1 MKAIILAGGNGSRL
15 YPATHTICKQLLP
28 VYDKPMIYYP
38 LTTLMLA
45 GLREILIITNPY
57 EKDLFQHL
65 LKDGSQW
72 GISIEYAVQPKPE
85 GLAQAFIIGE
95 NFIKSDSVCLMLGDN
110 ILYGSGLA
118 NMMQKIVT
126 TNQGA
131 TIFSYY
137 VADPRRYGVV
147 YFDKEGNPID
157 IVEKPENP
165 QSQYVAIGLYFYNN
179 RVIDI
184 AKEIKPSARG
194 ELEITDINRRYL
206 EEGELDVRK
215 FSRGVAWLDTG
226 TPESLLEAANFI
238 RILEHRQ
245 LLKLGCPEE
254 VAWRMGYIDNEC
266 FFAVARSLKKNSY
279 GKYLLNILEQEA
291 DTLVTPF

>member
-45 GLREILIITNPY
+45 GLQEILIITNPH
-57 EKDLFQHL
+57 EKDLFKHL

-95 NFIKSDSVCLMLGDN
+95 DFVKSDSVCLMLGDN

-118 NMMQKIVT
+118 NMMQKIVK

-147 YFDKEGNPID
+147 YFDNSGNPID
-157 IVEKPENP
+157 IIEKPENP
-165 QSQYVAIGLYFYNN
+165 QSQYAAIGLYFYNN

-194 ELEITDINRRYL
+194 EFEITDVNRRYL
-206 EEGELDVRK
+206 KEGELDVRK

-238 RILEHRQ
+238 RVLEHRQ
-245 LLKLGCPEE
+245 HLKLGCPEE
-254 VAWRMGYIDNEC
+254 VAWRMGYIDSDHFSEL
-266 FFAVARSLKKNSY
+266 AAALKKNSY
-279 GKYLLNILEQEA
+279 GNYLLNIFKQDA
-291 DTLVTPF
+291 DSLVTPF